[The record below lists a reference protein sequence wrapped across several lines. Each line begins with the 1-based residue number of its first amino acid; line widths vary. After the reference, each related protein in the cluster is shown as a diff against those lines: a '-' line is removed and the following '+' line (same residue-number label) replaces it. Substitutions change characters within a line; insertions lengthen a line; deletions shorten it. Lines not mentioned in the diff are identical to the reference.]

1 MILLTILYTIFNL
14 FKFIYSLN
22 INYSQFKFEI
32 YEDKPMIKISS
43 NNYSINFNL
52 ISIKIN
58 EIENKIIKFN
68 ESISKNKTTF
78 NNLRCYYYN
87 LTLIPSINM
96 TLNFSFF
103 IDNGNFNN
111 FIKSLNISE
120 GFLLINFTL
129 QNILNSTYEVN
140 MKIENSNLLKKID
153 DNTYEIQDGIIYLI
167 DNKTISNLNNFNE
180 ITIKILGSSEISSY
194 IGIQVKKGK
203 ENLILSDYIWI
214 GIFLLIMIL
223 LFFYLIYRIYTLI
236 SIKSSNQQIKKEKEE
251 CLLKK

>member
-223 LFFYLIYRIYTLI
+223 LFFYFIYRIYTLI
-236 SIKSSNQQIKKEKEE
+236 SIKSSNQLIKKEKEE

>member
-1 MILLTILYTIFNL
+1 MILLTIIYTIFNL

-68 ESISKNKTTF
+68 ESITKNKTTF

-103 IDNGNFNN
+103 IDNGYFNN

-223 LFFYLIYRIYTLI
+223 LFFYFIYRIYTLI

>member
-1 MILLTILYTIFNL
+1 MILFTILYTIFNL

-68 ESISKNKTTF
+68 ESITKNKTTF

-103 IDNGNFNN
+103 IDNGQFNN

-129 QNILNSTYEVN
+129 QNILHSTYEVN

>member
-68 ESISKNKTTF
+68 ESITKNKTTC

-129 QNILNSTYEVN
+129 QNIINSTYEVN

-223 LFFYLIYRIYTLI
+223 LFFYFIYRIYTLI

>member
-68 ESISKNKTTF
+68 ESITKNKTTF

-223 LFFYLIYRIYTLI
+223 LFFYFIYRIYTLI

>member
-1 MILLTILYTIFNL
+1 MILLTIIYTIFNL

-43 NNYSINFNL
+43 NNYSININL

-58 EIENKIIKFN
+58 KIENKIIKFN
-68 ESISKNKTTF
+68 ESITKNKTTF

-129 QNILNSTYEVN
+129 QNILNSTYEIN

-223 LFFYLIYRIYTLI
+223 LFFYFIYRIYTLI

>member
-68 ESISKNKTTF
+68 ESITKNKTTC

-129 QNILNSTYEVN
+129 QNIINSTYEVN

-223 LFFYLIYRIYTLI
+223 LFFYFIYRIYTLI
-236 SIKSSNQQIKKEKEE
+236 SIKSSNQLIKKEKEE